1 MIIEISST
9 FVYMCENL
17 DKKKKEYLHECTL
30 SVIYTPVGPKNP
42 FCLFYLTELHWDYKP
57 VFSENT
63 LAG

>member
-1 MIIEISST
+1 MIVDMSSR

-17 DKKKKEYLHECTL
+17 DKKLKNSTL
-30 SVIYTPVGPKNP
+30 YMPVGPKNP
-42 FCLFYLTELHWDYKP
+42 FCLFYLTELCWDCKL